1 MILDSGVFCYILG
14 MMKLATITFV
24 FSCLILLAVSTAGP
38 AWSDDSKAGLG
49 PSFKGPIGVQLY
61 SFREDFKK
69 DVPGTLK
76 RVHDYGFRY
85 VELAGT
91 YGLSPAEF
99 KKQLDA
105 NGLKAVSG
113 HFDYGRFQK
122 DPDGLAQ
129 EAKTL
134 GLEYAGV
141 AWVPHQGDFD
151 EQECR
156 AAAAVFNKAGE
167 ALAKHGI
174 TFFDH
179 QHGYEFQPH
188 GQGTLFDLLM
198 QETNPKLVKFEMDIT
213 WIVFPGQ
220 DPVRLLEKYKDRW
233 TLMHLKDLKKGVK
246 GNLSGGTDPN
256 NDVVLGTGQIDMPA
270 VLKAAQ
276 KARVK
281 YYFIEDESNRV
292 AEQVPQ
298 SLKFLEQVKF

>member
-1 MILDSGVFCYILG
+1 
-14 MMKLATITFV
+14 MKLVITLFV
-24 FSCLILLAVSTAGP
+24 FSCLIVLVAFGAEPS
-38 AWSDDSKAGLG
+38 WSDSKTGTG
-49 PSFKGPIGVQLY
+49 PGFKGPVGVQLY

-76 RVHDYGFRY
+76 RVRDYGFEY

-91 YGLSPAEF
+91 YGLPPTEF
-99 KKQLDA
+99 KKLLDSY
-105 NGLKAVSG
+105 GLKAVAG

-134 GLEYAGV
+134 GLEYAGM
-141 AWVPHQGDFD
+141 AWIPHEGDFD

-167 ALAKHGI
+167 ALARQGI
-174 TFFDH
+174 KFFYH

-188 GQGTLFDLLM
+188 AQGTLLDLLM
-198 QETNPKLVKFEMDIT
+198 EETKPELVQFEMDTT
-213 WIVFPGQ
+213 WVVFPGQ
-220 DPVRLLEKYKDRW
+220 DPVKLLEKYKNRW

-276 KARVK
+276 KAGVK
-281 YYFIEDESNRV
+281 YYFIEDESSRV

-298 SLKFLEQVKF
+298 SLRFLEQVRF

>member
-1 MILDSGVFCYILG
+1 
-14 MMKLATITFV
+14 MMKLATITLV
-24 FSCLILLAVSTAGP
+24 FGCLILLAVWTAGP
-38 AWSDDSKAGLG
+38 AWSDSKAGLG
-49 PSFKGPIGVQLY
+49 PSFQGPIGIQLY
-61 SFREDFKK
+61 SFRNDFKK

-76 RVHDYGFRY
+76 RVRDYGFEY

-91 YGLSPAEF
+91 YGLAPAEF
-99 KKQLDA
+99 KKLLDS
-105 NGLKAVSG
+105 NGLKGVAG

-122 DPDGLAQ
+122 DPDGVAQ

-167 ALAKHGI
+167 ALAKEGI
-174 TFFDH
+174 KFFYH

-188 GQGTLFDLLM
+188 GVGTLLDLLM
-198 QETNPKLVKFEMDIT
+198 QETKPELVEFEMDIT
-213 WIVFPGQ
+213 WVVFPGQ
-220 DPVRLLEKYKDRW
+220 NPVSLLEKYKDRW
-233 TLMHLKDLKKGVK
+233 TLMHLKDLKKGVQ

-276 KARVK
+276 KAGVK
-281 YYFIEDESNRV
+281 YYFIEDESSRV
-292 AEQVPQ
+292 AEQVHQ